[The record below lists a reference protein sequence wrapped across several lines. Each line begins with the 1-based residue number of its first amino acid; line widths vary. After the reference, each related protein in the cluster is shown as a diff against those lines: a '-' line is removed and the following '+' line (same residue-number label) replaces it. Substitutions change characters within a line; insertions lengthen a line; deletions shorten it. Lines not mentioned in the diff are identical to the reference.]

1 VSANREQA
9 ENTES
14 GESMPRIRREDV
26 GVVSMLKLFATVGG
40 AIMLAGT
47 LAAPWLK
54 AQITEA
60 ISTSEERT
68 RGSYVSREEFR
79 SLQNRIDS
87 EWARRLDSIENE
99 LKETR
104 RRTDKVLIKLGVQ
117 P

>member
-1 VSANREQA
+1 MNDEQA
-9 ENTES
+9 QNDERNDDR
-14 GESMPRIRREDV
+14 PRIRREDV

-54 AQITEA
+54 SQIADSIT
-60 ISTSEERT
+60 SSEERSSG
-68 RGSYVSREEFR
+68 RYVAREEFR

-87 EWARRLDSIENE
+87 EWARRLDNIEGE
-99 LKETR
+99 LRETR